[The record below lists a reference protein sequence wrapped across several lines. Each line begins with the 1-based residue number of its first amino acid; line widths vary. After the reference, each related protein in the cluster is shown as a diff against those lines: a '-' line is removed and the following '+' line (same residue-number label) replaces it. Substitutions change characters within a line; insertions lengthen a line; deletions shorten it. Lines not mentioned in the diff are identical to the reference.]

1 MKKRLY
7 KSETNKILTGTC
19 GGLGEYFNIDPTI
32 VRLIFVIGTF
42 FSGFGVLV
50 YIVAA
55 LIMPSVPADD
65 FEKMNKDFH
74 FKKSDDSSG
83 GTTDEEFDS
92 YFKK

>member
-42 FSGFGVLV
+42 FNGFGVLV

>member
-7 KSETNKILTGTC
+7 KSETNKIFTGTC

-42 FSGFGVLV
+42 FSGFGVLL

-74 FKKSDDSSG
+74 FKKSDGSSG

>member
-7 KSETNKILTGTC
+7 KSETNKIFTGTC

-55 LIMPSVPADD
+55 LIMPSFPTDD
-65 FEKMNKDFH
+65 FETMNKNSH
-74 FKKSDDSSG
+74 FKKSDDSAG

>member
-50 YIVAA
+50 YIAAA
-55 LIMPSVPADD
+55 LIMPSFPADD

>member
-7 KSETNKILTGTC
+7 KSETNKIFTGTC

-32 VRLIFVIGTF
+32 VRLIFVIATF

-74 FKKSDDSSG
+74 FKKSDGSSG

>member
-42 FSGFGVLV
+42 FSGFGVLL

-74 FKKSDDSSG
+74 FKKSDGSSG